1 MKKYLLLLTSMLS
14 IAGCTSTEQYK
25 MYADSHAQME
35 TAKYNAEAA
44 KYKAMSDIANNGT
57 EAAKV
62 AAVMAIALGTNS
74 GGNKTNG
81 LQAPQQ
87 SEALQWAQILVP
99 GVIQTVGIVANRQV
113 AINQSNNAASVANST
128 NAAFVGMAGKIQ
140 APAANIT
147 NNTDNHAQT
156 LSGSGTLGSG
166 AYSTTANP
174 TTTTNTLSG
183 TGTLGSGA
191 YSTTANPTTSTLSGS
206 GTLGSGAYTTTDN
219 HSTTTPFVVPTVI
232 TPIVTTTPV
241 FSTVPVTAVP

>member
-1 MKKYLLLLTSMLS
+1 MKKYYLLLVVLL
-14 IAGCTSTEQYK
+14 AGCTSTEQYK

-62 AAVMAIALGTNS
+62 AAVMAIALGGNS

-140 APAANIT
+140 APAANVTTTT
-147 NNTDNHAQT
+147 NNTDNHTQ
-156 LSGSGTLGSG
+156 
-166 AYSTTANP
+166 
-174 TTTTNTLSG
+174 TLSG

-191 YSTTANPTTSTLSGS
+191 YSTIANPTTTTLSGT
-206 GTLGSGAYTTTDN
+206 GTLGSGAYTTNDT
-219 HSTTTPFVVPTVI
+219 HA
-232 TPIVTTTPV
+232 VTTTTTTTL
-241 FSTVPVTAVP
+241 SGTGT